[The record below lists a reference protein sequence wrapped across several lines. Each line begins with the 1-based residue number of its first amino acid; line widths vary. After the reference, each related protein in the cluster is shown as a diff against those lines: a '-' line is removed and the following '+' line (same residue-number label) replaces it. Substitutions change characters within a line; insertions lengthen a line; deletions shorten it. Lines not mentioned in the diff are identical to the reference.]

1 MLDQWLKNFTQII
14 TNNFPERIVFI
25 GIQGS
30 YAREE
35 ANENSDIDVVVIFD
49 KLSYHDIK
57 CYDEI
62 ISKMSMCDK
71 ICGFISG
78 KKELENWE
86 KSDLFQFYHDTITL
100 YGNLD
105 FIRNLITMQDISR
118 AVKIGACNIYHMCV
132 HNAIHEK
139 SSEILKDL
147 LKSAFFVMQ
156 AKYYLEN
163 QKYIHKRQILMQH
176 VSPEEKEI
184 LLIYSENKYINNLD
198 SVSEKLINWASDL
211 ICQLS

>member
-86 KSDLFQFYHDTITL
+86 KSELVIFTICVCIML
-100 YGNLD
+100 Y
-105 FIRNLITMQDISR
+105 MKKV
-118 AVKIGACNIYHMCV
+118 VK
-132 HNAIHEK
+132 
-139 SSEILKDL
+139 
-147 LKSAFFVMQ
+147 F
-156 AKYYLEN
+156 
-163 QKYIHKRQILMQH
+163 
-176 VSPEEKEI
+176 
-184 LLIYSENKYINNLD
+184 
-198 SVSEKLINWASDL
+198 
-211 ICQLS
+211 

>member
-1 MLDQWLKNFTQII
+1 
-14 TNNFPERIVFI
+14 
-25 GIQGS
+25 
-30 YAREE
+30 
-35 ANENSDIDVVVIFD
+35 
-49 KLSYHDIK
+49 
-57 CYDEI
+57 
-62 ISKMSMCDK
+62 
-71 ICGFISG
+71 
-78 KKELENWE
+78 
-86 KSDLFQFYHDTITL
+86 
-100 YGNLD
+100 
-105 FIRNLITMQDISR
+105 
-118 AVKIGACNIYHMCV
+118 MCV